1 MIQVTS
7 EIPTLVGPSLCLV
20 FSLLRCRNVEGTS
33 EGTLVFPREFVNTRI
48 IPSNLMERMTER
60 PEDTGRNLLEGLIE
74 ALANKQSQVDL
85 TFNRTSL
92 RFPGT
97 AVGMEINGAISLVVH
112 MRELTDEEKQILASK
127 NVATLS
133 GNSTDKE
140 IFSPLK

>member
-1 MIQVTS
+1 
-7 EIPTLVGPSLCLV
+7 
-20 FSLLRCRNVEGTS
+20 
-33 EGTLVFPREFVNTRI
+33 
-48 IPSNLMERMTER
+48 MESKMER
-60 PEDTGRNLLEGLIE
+60 PEDAGKNLFEGLIE

-133 GNSTDKE
+133 GNSDKE
-140 IFSPLK
+140 MFSPLK

>member
-1 MIQVTS
+1 M
-7 EIPTLVGPSLCLV
+7 
-20 FSLLRCRNVEGTS
+20 F
-33 EGTLVFPREFVNTRI
+33 
-48 IPSNLMERMTER
+48 
-60 PEDTGRNLLEGLIE
+60 EGLIE

-133 GNSTDKE
+133 GNSSDKE
-140 IFSPLK
+140 AFSPLK